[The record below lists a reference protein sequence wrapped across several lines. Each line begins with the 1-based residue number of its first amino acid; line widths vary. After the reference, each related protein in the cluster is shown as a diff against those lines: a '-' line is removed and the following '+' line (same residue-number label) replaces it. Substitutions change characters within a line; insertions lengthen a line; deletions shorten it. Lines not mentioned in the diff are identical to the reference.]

1 MRYPAAAVQACYS
14 QRDAARGFV
23 DMAHIDDGLKPRSLT
38 DRIIESEIVFNV
50 TSALSLILVV
60 PALLLWGLARAF
72 RAAISLLVHE

>member
-1 MRYPAAAVQACYS
+1 
-14 QRDAARGFV
+14 
-23 DMAHIDDGLKPRSLT
+23 MAHIYDGLKPRSLT